1 MLATYLAPATE
12 TALTSDSPPGFLLL
26 WRRYS
31 AHLAFVFLLLAF
43 SASTLKA
50 VVSNAQTR
58 GLVGYRRRIGL
69 GFATAHTFHLVA
81 LILFLSNLEGYR
93 VDASVAVA
101 GFGYVVTAM
110 LALTS
115 NDYSVRRLSPA
126 KGRQLHTV
134 GISILMGI
142 ILGNSLPS
150 LFTTI
155 ASFELHNVNFVIA
168 VLIYTIAAQKYAYI
182 ALCPL
187 IGYAFA
193 WVGHF
198 IFEKNRPATFTYP
211 FYSFVSDFIMWYQV
225 LTRKIGLGKKGYTKS

>member
-1 MLATYLAPATE
+1 MVWIGSVLLSALVMLATYLAPATE

-134 GISILMGI
+134 GISILMLYFFAAFSGQLLTNFAPI
-142 ILGNSLPS
+142 CAVYVALIATVGVAKLRVKRR
-150 LFTTI
+150 TI
-155 ASFELHNVNFVIA
+155 TV
-168 VLIYTIAAQKYAYI
+168 
-182 ALCPL
+182 
-187 IGYAFA
+187 
-193 WVGHF
+193 
-198 IFEKNRPATFTYP
+198 AT
-211 FYSFVSDFIMWYQV
+211 D
-225 LTRKIGLGKKGYTKS
+225 